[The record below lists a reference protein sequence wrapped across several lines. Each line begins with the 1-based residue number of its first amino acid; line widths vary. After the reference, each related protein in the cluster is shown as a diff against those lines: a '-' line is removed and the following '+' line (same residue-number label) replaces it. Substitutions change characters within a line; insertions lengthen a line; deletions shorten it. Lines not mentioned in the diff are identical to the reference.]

1 MRIKSK
7 PAAEEYAFL
16 REALYEVAMLN
27 ENMSE
32 VQKLELRRMRFEDTR
47 ANVELF
53 VKLLGYS

>member
-1 MRIKSK
+1 MRIKNK

-16 REALYEVAMLN
+16 REALGAVARLD
-27 ENMSE
+27 EKMSE

-47 ANVELF
+47 ANVEHF